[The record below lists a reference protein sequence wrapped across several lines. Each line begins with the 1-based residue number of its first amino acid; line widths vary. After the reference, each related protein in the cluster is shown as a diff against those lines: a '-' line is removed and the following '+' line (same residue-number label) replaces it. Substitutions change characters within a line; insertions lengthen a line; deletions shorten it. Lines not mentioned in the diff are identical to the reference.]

1 MTGRERLLMNS
12 NSNVGVAKA
21 AGILMLSTIF
31 SRVVGYIRDIIIGAQ
46 YGQSSL
52 TDAYLAAFSIP
63 DFLYYLLVGGAVSSA
78 FIPVFSSYI
87 ATDRKDE
94 GWRVASTVVNIVIP
108 LMLIGITI
116 ASVLAPYI
124 VKYLLVPGFTP
135 ENMALTVTMTR
146 IMLVQAF
153 FMSLNGIC
161 MGILNS
167 YQRFLAPAI
176 GSVMY
181 NVTIIVFGVAL
192 AKKLGIVG
200 FSVGVAAG
208 AIVQFLIQLS
218 ALRNIGLKYQLVLD
232 WRHPGV
238 RRIIYLMVPVLLGF
252 SMNQLGLFVQQN
264 ISSSLAQG
272 ALTAVRWAQ
281 RIMQLPIG
289 LFAITIAMAV
299 FPTLTGQ
306 VARREMDLFKSSFSL
321 GLRTIFF
328 ITVPCSV
335 GLALLGKPVIRL
347 LYQQGNFTA
356 ENTAVTAYTLAF
368 FCLGLFAYGG
378 VQLMNRVFYALQNTW
393 TPVTIGASAMA
404 LNIVLNFLL
413 IDLLG
418 TGGLALA
425 YSLAGIVN
433 LVVLLLLLRRYIG
446 HIGGRLI
453 ISSFLKT
460 LVFSLIMGFVAYGV
474 SWGLENFVI
483 DVGTKSGQLIQV
495 ACSISAGILVFF
507 YLTLR
512 SDMEEMK
519 MVIDILGRR
528 FRRNKRK

>member
-1 MTGRERLLMNS
+1 MSENS
-12 NSNVGVAKA
+12 NYGVAKA

-31 SRVVGYIRDIIIGAQ
+31 SRVVGYVRDIIIGAQ
-46 YGQSSL
+46 FGQGSL

-78 FIPVFSSYI
+78 FIPVFSSYV
-87 ATDRKDE
+87 ATKRQDE
-94 GWRVASTVVNIVIP
+94 GWRVASTIVNLVIP
-108 LMLIGITI
+108 LMLLGSLM
-116 ASVLAPYI
+116 AAVLAPYI
-124 VKYLLVPGFTP
+124 VENLLVPGFSA
-135 ENMALTVTMTR
+135 EYLSLTVTMTR

-176 GSVMY
+176 ASVMY
-181 NVTIIVFGVAL
+181 NVAIIVFGVML
-192 AKKLGIVG
+192 TKQMGIVG
-200 FSVGVAAG
+200 FSVGVAIG
-208 AIVQFLIQLS
+208 AIIQFLIQLV
-218 ALRNIGLKYQLVLD
+218 ALRRIGLKYQLVFD

-238 RRIIYLMVPVLLGF
+238 RRILYLMVPVLLGF
-252 SMNQLGLFVQQN
+252 SMNQIGLFVQQN
-264 ISSSLAQG
+264 ISSSLASG
-272 ALTAVRWAQ
+272 AITAVRWAQ

-289 LFAITIAMAV
+289 IFAITIAMAV

-306 VARREMDLFKSSFSL
+306 VARREMNLFKESFSL

-328 ITVPCSV
+328 ITIPCAV
-335 GLALLGKPVIRL
+335 GLAVLGQPVIRL

-356 ENTAVTAYTLAF
+356 EHTAITAYTLSF

-378 VQLMNRVFYALQNTW
+378 IQLLNRVFYALQNTW

-413 IDLLG
+413 IDALG

-433 LVVLLLLLRRYIG
+433 LVVLLGILHRKIG
-446 HIGGRLI
+446 HIGGKMMLI
-453 ISSFLKT
+453 STIKT
-460 LVFSLIMGFVAYGV
+460 LGISLLMGLISYGV
-474 SWGLENFVI
+474 AWGLEVFLL
-483 DVGTKSGQLIQV
+483 DVGTKFGQLLQV
-495 ACSISAGILVFF
+495 LLSMAAGIAVFLSLAL
-507 YLTLR
+507 YM
-512 SDMEEMK
+512 DMEEMK
-519 MVIDILGRR
+519 MVINVLGRR
-528 FRRNKRK
+528 LGRKRRA